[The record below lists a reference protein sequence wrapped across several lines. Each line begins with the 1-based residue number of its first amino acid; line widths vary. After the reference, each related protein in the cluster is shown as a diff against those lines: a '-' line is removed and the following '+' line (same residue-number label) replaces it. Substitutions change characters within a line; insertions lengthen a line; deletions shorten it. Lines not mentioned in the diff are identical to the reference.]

1 MRNQRTKDRRVNKTT
16 RNLVAM
22 TKPVVTLIHRSDN
35 DGISIINSS
44 AAARFCGVS
53 QQAFQRV
60 VRTFIR
66 RMMDNT
72 KSRQTIYRSVESVVK
87 TAYPELFDNPKI
99 IEG

>member
-1 MRNQRTKDRRVNKTT
+1 MRNKKTKDRRVNKTT
-16 RNLVAM
+16 RNLVAT
-22 TKPVVTLIHRSDN
+22 TKPVVTLIHRCDN

-72 KSRQTIYRSVESVVK
+72 KSRQTIYRSVENAVK